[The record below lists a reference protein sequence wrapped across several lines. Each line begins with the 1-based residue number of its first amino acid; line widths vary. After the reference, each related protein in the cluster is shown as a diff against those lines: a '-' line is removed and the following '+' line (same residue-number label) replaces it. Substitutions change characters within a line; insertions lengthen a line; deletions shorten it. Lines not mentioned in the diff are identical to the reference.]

1 MFKLRKFLLEPL
13 FFISLI
19 LVSSFMIWP
28 PAVQSIAI
36 VILFITLLFKIK
48 KIEYN
53 NINFLAPLFFIILY
67 MLSYFWSTDKNQYL
81 EDFQHIFGF
90 LFALLILNNN
100 ITLSLSKLNYKKVI
114 YIGVIVGLSVY
125 FVYWTKFII
134 KAFDLFYIY
143 INTGFDF
150 QGLSFYE
157 KIKHIISFRLY
168 VDIPFARVIQ
178 DAYVPKGGV
187 DFFYHHTYLGAFLNI
202 VFFYSI
208 FNLYHEKNKCL
219 AFSAL
224 NILFGVFSIMW
235 LFFIES
241 KTNKGI
247 FFINTIILFL
257 SYFYKNRIKY
267 FYVSLTFL
275 IFFLSF
281 IFCKYVYN
289 NPLFIEKEPHM
300 VNFSLEYFIDYT
312 RYELYKSIYNTIK
325 SNLVFGVGVG
335 DIINDI
341 NSRLPTVHYDASVD
355 LSPNS
360 KFNTHSMY
368 LYFLTG
374 LGIIGFI
381 SFIYS
386 FVSNFYYYFKRFDC
400 YGITFLTI
408 VLLNMSIENFFI
420 RIWGVIF
427 YVIFAFYNHI
437 RIDENKY

>member
-1 MFKLRKFLLEPL
+1 
-13 FFISLI
+13 
-19 LVSSFMIWP
+19 
-28 PAVQSIAI
+28 
-36 VILFITLLFKIK
+36 
-48 KIEYN
+48 
-53 NINFLAPLFFIILY
+53 
-67 MLSYFWSTDKNQYL
+67 
-81 EDFQHIFGF
+81 
-90 LFALLILNNN
+90 
-100 ITLSLSKLNYKKVI
+100 
-114 YIGVIVGLSVY
+114 
-125 FVYWTKFII
+125 
-134 KAFDLFYIY
+134 
-143 INTGFDF
+143 
-150 QGLSFYE
+150 
-157 KIKHIISFRLY
+157 
-168 VDIPFARVIQ
+168 
-178 DAYVPKGGV
+178 
-187 DFFYHHTYLGAFLNI
+187 
-202 VFFYSI
+202 
-208 FNLYHEKNKCL
+208 
-219 AFSAL
+219 
-224 NILFGVFSIMW
+224 
-235 LFFIES
+235 
-241 KTNKGI
+241 
-247 FFINTIILFL
+247 
-257 SYFYKNRIKY
+257 
-267 FYVSLTFL
+267 
-275 IFFLSF
+275 
-281 IFCKYVYN
+281 
-289 NPLFIEKEPHM
+289 M

-325 SNLVFGVGVG
+325 SNFVFGVGVG